1 MFTMHA
7 FNSLD
12 LRIQHFDFACYF
24 VGIPQ
29 ALTPFIFHLTIALT
43 PHPTPYKTA
52 TKAACNGNE
61 DIKTCQY
68 IPRRLIASAFPGG

>member
-29 ALTPFIFHLTIALT
+29 TLTPLIALI
-43 PHPTPYKTA
+43 A
-52 TKAACNGNE
+52 
-61 DIKTCQY
+61 
-68 IPRRLIASAFPGG
+68 LIALICH